1 MCAGTKTPAASSG
14 RQRGAS
20 LGVGQDAGR
29 CRMESG
35 PELRDELGAVL
46 NDYQLDKRRG
56 VEVESQRR
64 CSETRSETAPR
75 AFVCA

>member
-1 MCAGTKTPAASSG
+1 
-14 RQRGAS
+14 
-20 LGVGQDAGR
+20 
-29 CRMESG
+29 MESG